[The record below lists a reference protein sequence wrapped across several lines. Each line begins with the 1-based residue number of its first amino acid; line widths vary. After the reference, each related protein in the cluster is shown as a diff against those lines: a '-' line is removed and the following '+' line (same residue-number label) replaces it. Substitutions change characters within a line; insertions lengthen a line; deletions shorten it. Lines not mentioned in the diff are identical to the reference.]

1 MYLLAAV
8 SKQEEEEEEEE
19 EGRQLQEMTTN
30 INNLNKNTQDKE
42 GL

>member
-1 MYLLAAV
+1 VYLLAAV
-8 SKQEEEEEEEE
+8 SKQEEEEEEE

>member
-8 SKQEEEEEEEE
+8 SKQEEEEEEE